1 MTERQDHLQI
11 AWWAKN
17 IDELDR
23 EIGRLCAIC
32 QVRILDPGIIERVLK
47 KDASVCGTSN
57 PVAFAK
63 LHDMLMFYFANRQ
76 KSVGAVGQL
85 ETAQIEAHV
94 VEAAEESLRRCA
106 GKVAARRKRANAWKV
121 RSSAQWQPCS
131 ARWSAARPPLR
142 PPG

>member
-1 MTERQDHLQI
+1 MTEQQNDLQI

-23 EIGRLCAIC
+23 EIGRLCVLC

-63 LHDMLMFYFANRQ
+63 LHDMLMFYFANRK
-76 KSVGAVGQL
+76 KSVDAVGQL
-85 ETAQIEAHV
+85 QTAQIEAHV
-94 VEAAEESLRRCA
+94 VEQLRNRFA
-106 GKVAARRKRANAWKV
+106 DLLGKW
-121 RSSAQWQPCS
+121 
-131 ARWSAARPPLR
+131 PPA
-142 PPG
+142 